1 MPELPEVET
10 IKRDLE
16 RAILNKKI
24 VSLEVKKPKL
34 IKNVKLEI
42 FRKDLIGVKIVSI
55 NRIGKLL
62 YLELSTRPPSF
73 SKEGRGG
80 VVAEASIS
88 KYLLIHL
95 KMTGQLIFQSKKKI
109 IAGGHNYPPVD
120 DQLPNKYSHIT
131 FHFKDGS
138 ALYFNDQRRFGYMM
152 TVNIDQLDEIIS
164 TYGIEPLQANFSVD
178 NLIKVFVNR
187 KANIK
192 SLLLNQKLISGL
204 GNIYA
209 DEACF
214 ASNIHPCRI
223 GHSLTKNEITKL
235 HKSIEKIIS
244 NAIEY
249 RGTTFRDYTD
259 AKGQKG
265 NYSNILKV
273 YGREGERCVRCKDQ
287 IIIKTKLAGR
297 GTHFCPKCQVEKL
310 CYN

>member
-10 IKRDLE
+10 IRRDLE

-62 YLELSTRPPSF
+62 YLELSNQKF
-73 SKEGRGG
+73 
-80 VVAEASIS
+80 
-88 KYLLIHL
+88 LLIHL
-95 KMTGQLIFQSKKKI
+95 KMTGQLIFQSNKRI

-120 DQLPNKYSHIT
+120 DQLPSKYSHIT

-152 TVNIDQLDEIIS
+152 TVNRDQLDEIIS

-204 GNIYA
+204 GNIYV

-214 ASNIHPCRI
+214 ASNIHPCRT
-223 GHSLTKNEITKL
+223 GYSLTKKEITKL

-287 IIIKTKLAGR
+287 KIVKIKLAGR
-297 GTHFCPKCQVEKL
+297 GTHFCPKCQSEKL